1 MNSEKADLHRL
12 KLLLKSHSSGGNV
25 TSINELGSR
34 YKDVF
39 LKRKVIRSSANI
51 APPLQVDENAV
62 EIIQYENFTEVVK
75 NFKPVV

>member
-39 LKRKVIRSSANI
+39 QKRKLIRSSTNI
-51 APPLQVDENAV
+51 APLQVDVNAV